1 MIGQT
6 ISHYRITEKLGEGG
20 MGVVYRARDTKLG
33 RDVAVKVLPEA
44 FARDSDRL
52 ARFEREAKLL
62 ASLDHSNIASIFELQ
77 EADGVRFL
85 VMQLVEGQTLA
96 DRIAAG
102 PIPIDETLL
111 LFAQIAEGLESAHEH
126 GVIHRD
132 LKPANIKITE
142 EGQVKILD
150 FGLAKAFETKTP
162 SSLSTGETLT
172 LDSERDALSTGEGK
186 VLGTPAYMSP
196 EQGSGRKV
204 DKRADIWA
212 FGCCLYE
219 ALTGLRP
226 FQGSNATELMADI
239 IKGEPQW
246 DALPKETPARVRVLL
261 WRCLQKNPQRRLRD
275 IGEARFEIGET
286 SSDPSGAV
294 PALGPTVD
302 KPGINRPQLITSVLA
317 AVALSVLATSLVVWN
332 LSPGPVP
339 EPEPVRRYS
348 ICSSSMWQIRDRI
361 NTSFSCVGWTSLTT
375 PGPLSEPK
383 TPSLHSSPP
392 TVSGSDSSPMTR

>member
-1 MIGQT
+1 MIGKT
-6 ISHYRITEKLGEGG
+6 LSHYEIIGLLGVGG
-20 MGVVYRARDTKLG
+20 MGEVYRAHDTKLG
-33 RDVAVKVLPEA
+33 REVAIKVLPEA
-44 FARDSDRL
+44 FAKDSDRL

-102 PIPIDETLL
+102 PIPIDETLPF
-111 LFAQIAEGLESAHEH
+111 FAQIAEALENAHEH

-142 EGQVKILD
+142 EGKVKVLD
-150 FGLAKAFETKTP
+150 FGLAKAFEAVTP
-162 SSLSTGETLT
+162 SSLSSGETLG
-172 LDSERDALSTGEGK
+172 LESERDALSTVEGM

-219 ALTGLRP
+219 ALTGRRP

-286 SSDPSGAV
+286 SSDPSGAI

-302 KPGINRPQLITSVLA
+302 KLGITRTRHIVTALA
-317 AVALSVLATSLVVWN
+317 ALVLGVLATSLVVWN
-332 LSPGPVP
+332 LESTPPALESAEH
-339 EPEPVRRYS
+339 EPIRRYS
-348 ICSSSMWQIRDRI
+348 INLSP
-361 NTSFSCVGWTSLTT
+361 NA
-375 PGPLSEPK
+375 PLQ
-383 TPSLHSSPP
+383 
-392 TVSGSDSSPMTR
+392 PM